1 MFYMNTRANYERFMH
16 WHILCSLVEDCIAPT
31 HQFMCSF
38 DRELF
43 KVRINVTCHRYDM
56 ASLNLL
62 LSNYHEFDITRF
74 ALLDGRQ
81 ILTVKR
87 ADSQIE
93 NVEEYKRRVL
103 GT

>member
-31 HQFMCSF
+31 HQLSCSF

-43 KVRINVTCHRYDM
+43 KVRLNVTCHRYDM

-62 LSNYHEFDITRF
+62 LSNYHDFDSTRF
-74 ALLDGRQ
+74 ALLSGEQ

-87 ADSQIE
+87 DDSQIE